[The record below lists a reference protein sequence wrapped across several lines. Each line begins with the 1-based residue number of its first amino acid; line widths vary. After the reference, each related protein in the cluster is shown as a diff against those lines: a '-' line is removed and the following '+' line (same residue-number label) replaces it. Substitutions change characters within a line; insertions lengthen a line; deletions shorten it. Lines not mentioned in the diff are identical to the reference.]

1 MFKTSCYMILLC
13 LPLFTNETSF
23 LIRQSE
29 LFTLKII
36 SLALNFLVCMAAV
49 LVHRG
54 LWPTPEGR
62 KAASSSET

>member
-1 MFKTSCYMILLC
+1 VTRILPVHKYQGVGKVFKTSYYMILFC

-23 LIRQSE
+23 TIRQSE
-29 LFTLKII
+29 LFALKII

-54 LWPTPEGR
+54 L
-62 KAASSSET
+62 

>member
-1 MFKTSCYMILLC
+1 VFKTSCCVILLC

-23 LIRQSE
+23 SIQQSE

-36 SLALNFLVCMAAV
+36 SLALNFLVCMAAL

-62 KAASSSET
+62 KAASSRET